1 MNIYV
6 VSRLYTDNTSIVMN
20 AFVNLDEAEEFAN
33 KQQKHVEFMCGKFDD
48 DDDCDVE
55 CITITCTQLNG
66 MDE

>member
-48 DDDCDVE
+48 DDDCDVA

-66 MDE
+66 MD

>member
-55 CITITCTQLNG
+55 CITITRTQLNG
-66 MDE
+66 MD